1 LIKICDEM
9 RTAEKAL
16 EELFLLEHPPTAIF
30 STSILLTM
38 EILAGLRK
46 LNKKI
51 PRDISVIS
59 YEYTPWV
66 EFLDPPLSTVVQPG
80 YQMGAEAISLLVQRI
95 KDEIS
100 REAQVIKL
108 SPELVVRQSC
118 SPPIK

>member
-1 LIKICDEM
+1 M

-51 PRDISVIS
+51 PQDISVIS

-66 EFLDPPLSTVVQPG
+66 DFLDPPLSTAVQPG